1 MPNALGCPTVPCLRP
16 NVATYAVFRATR
28 FSGEP
33 TETDEMRPCW
43 FSHSEVPF
51 DKMWADDPYWYP
63 LLLSSTSFKG
73 LFAFQNTTQ
82 LVWHKLLP

>member
-1 MPNALGCPTVPCLRP
+1 M
-16 NVATYAVFRATR
+16 FRATR

-33 TETDEMRPCW
+33 TETDEMQPCW

-63 LLLSSTSFKG
+63 LLLSNISFKG